1 MTLTADSYLFSLS
14 FVFTICFILAYPEM
28 YSFSKHILELGEA
41 DVKNKDQAQG
51 QWEWYIILEQK
62 NTLTLKGQ
70 WLLSKA

>member
-1 MTLTADSYLFSLS
+1 
-14 FVFTICFILAYPEM
+14 M
-28 YSFSKHILELGEA
+28 YSFPKHILELGEA

-51 QWEWYIILEQK
+51 QWEWYITLEQK

>member
-1 MTLTADSYLFSLS
+1 
-14 FVFTICFILAYPEM
+14 M